1 MGLYFINIGNEGI
14 WEVLKL
20 FLFFNYKFFFKKIIL
35 INKKSIIVK
44 LCEEIWVIV
53 KELEKDDKNYFYNM
67 ILCFDLIV
75 VKRDNNEWENFD

>member
-1 MGLYFINIGNEGI
+1 MGLYFMNIGNEGI

-20 FLFFNYKFFFKKIIL
+20 FLFFIYKFFLKKIIL

-44 LCEEIWVIV
+44 FCEEIWVIV
-53 KELEKDDKNYFYNM
+53 RELGKDYKNYFYNM
-67 ILCFDLIV
+67 ILYFDLIV

>member
-1 MGLYFINIGNEGI
+1 MGLYFMNIGNEGI

-20 FLFFNYKFFFKKIIL
+20 FLFFIYKFFFKKIIL

-44 LCEEIWVIV
+44 FCEEIWVIV
-53 KELEKDDKNYFYNM
+53 RELGKDDKNYFYNM
-67 ILCFDLIV
+67 ILYFDLIV